1 MKFRRGVSL
10 DRTTRV
16 GALYTG
22 AFVQFHRVSPTQ
34 ILIAAPV
41 EWAREAAWHSLWQ
54 SGVYLPVIDAQRNL
68 VSGSTGDGI
77 LVSARTARARL
88 EARPE
93 GTLVEFSSAPLFG
106 GTLDFGV
113 GRKQA
118 QKMADALQ
126 RIAAADAPWTPEAAP
141 APAPAVAPIASP
153 VASVSPQQ
161 APFVPAAR
169 PLYGPVLAPKR
180 GIVLLV
186 YSLLTSVICAVITPI
201 NLVYGFKALKDYREQ
216 GDPGDKALVIAAM
229 VISGLVSL
237 LVVSLLALA
246 FGGTL
251 R

>member
-1 MKFRRGVSL
+1 
-10 DRTTRV
+10 
-16 GALYTG
+16 
-22 AFVQFHRVSPTQ
+22 VQFQRVSPTQ
-34 ILIAAPV
+34 ILVAAPL

-54 SGVYLPVIDAQRNL
+54 SGVYLPVIDTDRNL

-77 LVSARTARARL
+77 LVSARTARAFF

-93 GTLVEFSSAPLFG
+93 GTLVAFASQPVFG
-106 GTLDFGV
+106 GTLDFGY

-126 RIAAADAPWTPEAAP
+126 RIATADAPWTPDAAP
-141 APAPAVAPIASP
+141 SPAPVAVAPIASP
-153 VASVSPQQ
+153 LASASPQP
-161 APFVPAAR
+161 APFVAAAR

-186 YSLLTSVICAVITPI
+186 YSLLTSVICSIIAPLNV
-201 NLVYGFKALKDYREQ
+201 VYGFKALKDYREQ

-229 VISGLVSL
+229 AISSLVSL
-237 LVVSLLALA
+237 FVIALIVA
-246 FGGTL
+246 ALSGSV